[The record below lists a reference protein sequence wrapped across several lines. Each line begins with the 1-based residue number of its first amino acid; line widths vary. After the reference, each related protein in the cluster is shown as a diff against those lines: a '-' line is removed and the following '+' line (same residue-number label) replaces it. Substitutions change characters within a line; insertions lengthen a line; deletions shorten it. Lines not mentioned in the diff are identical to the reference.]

1 MLKLE
6 KEHFE
11 LKQEIVELK
20 KVQTKISEEKKK
32 EEEAKQSKKEEV
44 KERIIPIIKQQ
55 E

>member
-6 KEHFE
+6 KEHFD

-32 EEEAKQSKKEEV
+32 DEEAKQSKLEEV
-44 KERIIPIIKQQ
+44 KERFIPNI
-55 E
+55 

>member
-11 LKQEIVELK
+11 LKQEIAELK

-32 EEEAKQSKKEEV
+32 EEEAKQSK
-44 KERIIPIIKQQ
+44 
-55 E
+55 